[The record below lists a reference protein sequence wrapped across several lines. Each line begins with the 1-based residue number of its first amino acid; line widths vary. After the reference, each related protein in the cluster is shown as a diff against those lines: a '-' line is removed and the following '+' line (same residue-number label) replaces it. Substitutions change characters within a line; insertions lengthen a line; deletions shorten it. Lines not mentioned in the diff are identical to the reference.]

1 MNSNLKNKLYLMNIF
16 IIDWDDT
23 LFPTSWVKKY
33 KIKDYEKYNLY
44 FLELDKT
51 VKTLLEKI
59 YKMGNIYIVSNATIT
74 WIKKGLNNL
83 QLTKEFIE
91 KNDIEIISARDI
103 YSNKN
108 IIPNEWKK
116 NIFKN
121 IIDMCIN
128 ENNEYDKNNTYLN
141 IMSLGDADFEYIA
154 LVKLHNYLNNIKY
167 DNYFLKNI
175 RFIENPTFNSL
186 IEQIEITS
194 CNITNI
200 SKKLCCVDLNLS
212 I

>member
-121 IIDMCIN
+121 IIDKYIN
-128 ENNEYDKNNTYLN
+128 EDNEYDKNNTYLN